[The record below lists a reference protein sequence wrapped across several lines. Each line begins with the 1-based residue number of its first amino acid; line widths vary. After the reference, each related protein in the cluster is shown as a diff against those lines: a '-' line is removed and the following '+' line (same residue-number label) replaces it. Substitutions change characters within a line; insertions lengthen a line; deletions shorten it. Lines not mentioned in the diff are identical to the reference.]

1 MSNRVIVHARITTV
15 SNKVRLLIL
24 ENSLVSA
31 HLALHE
37 FVELRERLVQR
48 VAHASV
54 VGQHQARHAVPRRHM
69 RRCTHWNDLSRE
81 NCMFQ
86 QYMWTKM

>member
-15 SNKVRLLIL
+15 SNKTRLLIL
-24 ENSLVSA
+24 EKSLVSA
-31 HLALHE
+31 HLALHK

-54 VGQHQARHAVPRRHM
+54 VGQHQAGHAVPRRHM
-69 RRCTHWNDLSRE
+69 RRRPRWNNLSRE
-81 NCMFQ
+81 DCMC
-86 QYMWTKM
+86 